1 MCDMPIQPT
10 VVFGMHIQANKKD
23 EILWR
28 DTLNGVSRQFY
39 SPLASDIATQWY
51 SACAE

>member
-23 EILWR
+23 EIFLVPFIYN
-28 DTLNGVSRQFY
+28 LMCSANICPSLMVPF
-39 SPLASDIATQWY
+39 AS
-51 SACAE
+51 